1 MLPAFYIKQRKEIIM
16 KYIPLANLKN
26 TTGIVAFCKEA
37 NEIVV
42 ANRNGQPKLVLM
54 SREVYENGLGKV
66 MDNPLINV
74 HRDMELVAKPI
85 LIRTFNNPA
94 EIVRVCESEV
104 GKVFPVLRNG
114 VDEIYVMDYEAY
126 RMREDYLVN
135 LLKSEINRKE

>member
-1 MLPAFYIKQRKEIIM
+1 M
-16 KYIPLANLKN
+16 
-26 TTGIVAFCKEA
+26 IVARTCAIYHYRSWITDWHSHPTRWFYFTVK
-37 NEIVV
+37 VV
-42 ANRNGQPKLVLM
+42 QFFRAVGSNGA
-54 SREVYENGLGKV
+54 SYTKV

>member
-1 MLPAFYIKQRKEIIM
+1 M

-126 RMREDYLVN
+126 RMRKDYLVD
-135 LLKSEINRKE
+135 LLKSEMNRKE